1 MKELIKNLEFL
12 GFTNYESK
20 VFLVLMKGHNM
31 TAAEIAEEAGIP
43 RTSVYDILKIFSEKG
58 YCNELETPTK
68 LRYEAIDPEVIEGKI
83 ENEIT
88 QSSNKRLKTL
98 KTIFEEV
105 RAMYKASMPMESKV
119 DVELIKGFNKY
130 RSLKF
135 LDLLKASKKEIM
147 LMNRLEAHVS
157 KEQDVEGRK
166 FFKRGGI
173 FKSIYESTLNFKLEM
188 DGKWI
193 NPTKEDLIKLCEDFE
208 KEGEQIKLSKK
219 IPQNM
224 AIFDR
229 QIVFVSLIDETIPK
243 NNRTD
248 MIIRNKNYA
257 EYAAEIFEMYWGK
270 SMTIDEYKKAKN

>member
-1 MKELIKNLEFL
+1 MKELIKNLESL

-83 ENEIT
+83 GNE
-88 QSSNKRLKTL
+88 LKETTFKKL
-98 KTIFEEV
+98 KILEDIFEKV
-105 RAMYKASMPMESKV
+105 KATYKASLPSDNKV
-119 DVELIKGFNKY
+119 DVELIKGFN
-130 RSLKF
+130 RNRPLKF
-135 LDLLKASKKEIM
+135 IDLIRESKDEIL
-147 LMNRLEAHVS
+147 LMNRLEGHIS
-157 KEQDVEGRK
+157 KDLDEEGKK
-166 FFKRGGI
+166 FFKRGGV
-173 FKSIYESTLNFKLEM
+173 FKSIYDYTLNFKFQRG
-188 DGKWI
+188 DKWVDVS
-193 NPTKEDLIKLCEDFE
+193 KEEFISLCEFFEKQGEKIKLA
-208 KEGEQIKLSKK
+208 SK

-229 QIVFVSLIDETIPK
+229 QVVFVSLIDETISK

-257 EYAAEIFEMYWGK
+257 DYAREIFENYWSK
-270 SMTIDEYKKAKN
+270 SMTIEEYKKEKI

>member
-1 MKELIKNLEFL
+1 MKELIKNLESL

-83 ENEIT
+83 GNELKET
-88 QSSNKRLKTL
+88 TFKRLKIL
-98 KTIFEEV
+98 EDVFEKIKST
-105 RAMYKASMPMESKV
+105 YKASLPLDNKV
-119 DVELIKGFNKY
+119 DVELIKGFNKN
-130 RSLKF
+130 RPLKF
-135 LDLLKASKKEIM
+135 IDLIKESKSEIL
-147 LMNRLEAHVS
+147 LMNRLEGYIS
-157 KEQDVEGRK
+157 KDVDEEGKK
-166 FFKRGGI
+166 FFKRGGV
-173 FKSIYESTLNFKLEM
+173 FKSIYDYSLNFKLFKNE
-188 DGKWI
+188 KWV
-193 NPTKEDLIKLCEDFE
+193 NVSKEEFITLCEYFEKQGEKIKLAP
-208 KEGEQIKLSKK
+208 K

-224 AIFDR
+224 AVFDR
-229 QIVFVSLIDETIPK
+229 QTVFVSLIDDTISK

-257 EYAAEIFEMYWGK
+257 NYAAEIFDNYWNK
-270 SMTIDEYKKAKN
+270 SMTVEEYKKVKI